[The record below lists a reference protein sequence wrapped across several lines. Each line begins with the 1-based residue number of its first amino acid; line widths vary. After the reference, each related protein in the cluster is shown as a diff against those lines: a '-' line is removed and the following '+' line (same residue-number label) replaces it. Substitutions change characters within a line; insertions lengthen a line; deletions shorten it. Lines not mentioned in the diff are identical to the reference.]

1 MKRYFVLIPVLLLL
15 LFSACVPE
23 TEISEN
29 ASAPAESTPEEEAS
43 VSVKDP
49 LATEEWESAT
59 KENGDSV
66 LRKYT
71 KEYNGDEENYTLTAM
86 KYTNGEFT
94 EKIITVYTDG
104 KKTHDETYK
113 YDGDTLLL
121 CRKCDYDPETSDP
134 VYYDTYEV
142 DQYDSGYAYYES
154 KLHLSVGGAI
164 TDGNRTY
171 YTEDGSVLK
180 TEEVSQREMK
190 GYACTYTVTTFYE
203 NGAVS
208 GFTHTAEDRNMD
220 YWYVE
225 KRTAD
230 GETLYTREKLNGAIT
245 VTFPDV
251 GAYSVA
257 GTEYEFFD
265 ADGNLFAKARLENL
279 MLNIYEIAE
288 GVSTQDAVDAANAI
302 ITKAHEYGL

>member
-1 MKRYFVLIPVLLLL
+1 MKRCFVLILASVLF
-15 LFSACVPE
+15 LFSSCVPE
-23 TEISEN
+23 TEISETQ
-29 ASAPAESTPEEEAS
+29 SAPVESTPEEEAS
-43 VSVKDP
+43 VSTKDP

-71 KEYNGDEENYTLTAM
+71 KEYNGDKKNYTLTAM
-86 KYTNGEFT
+86 KYINGEFT

-104 KKTHDETYK
+104 KKTHDETYE

-121 CRKCDYDPETSDP
+121 CRKCDYDPETSAP

-154 KLHLSVGGAI
+154 KLHFSEGGAI

-180 TEEVSQREMK
+180 TEKISQKEME

-203 NGAVS
+203 NGAAS

-220 YWYVE
+220 YWYME
-225 KRTAD
+225 KLTAD
-230 GETLYTREKLNGAIT
+230 GGTIFTREKLNGAIT
-245 VTFPDV
+245 VTFPNV
-251 GAYSVA
+251 GAYSVV

-265 ADGNLFAKARLENL
+265 ADGRWFAKARFENL
-279 MLNIYEIAE
+279 MFNIYEIAE
-288 GVSTQDAVDAANAI
+288 GVSTQDAINMANTI
-302 ITKAHEYGL
+302 IEKAREYGL